1 MAETRRRFD
10 GPRANCYTFRSLFV
24 VKSRNA
30 WYAGLILLVLLAVVV
45 RVRLL
50 ALPLERDEGEF
61 AYAGQ
66 LILQGIAPYKLAFN
80 MKLPGTYAAY
90 SVIMAVF
97 GQSPSGIHLGF
108 LLVNLATLALLFLLA
123 RRVLEGLAIPVCCAA
138 YVLLSL
144 SPSVLGLEGHAT
156 HLVVLHALG
165 GLLLLLRARQ
175 TGKPL
180 TLLLSGLLFGV
191 AFLCKQP
198 GLFFGVFGAALLLR
212 DALVTQPVPWRSCAR
227 SICWLSLGMVLPV
240 ALTCLVLWRAGSF
253 GRFWFWTVPYARV
266 YGGLQSLPD
275 GMDRLETFFAFGGDR
290 WFYLTG
296 TLGLLALF
304 WRKAGAERKFFFTA
318 FFLCSFFATAAGL
331 YFRGHY
337 FILMLP
343 VLCLLIGDA
352 VAWLADCLGRTRRP
366 WLGAAAAAGLFL
378 AACAGLTWQNRAIW
392 FELPMARATKSLY
405 LAEAFVECQEV
416 GNYIREHAAPQ
427 DRLAVIGSEPEIYF
441 YARRH
446 SVSGYIYMY
455 DLVRPQPY
463 AAEMR
468 REFTNDV
475 ESLQPRFL
483 VLINAGASWMPW
495 PKDAL
500 PFIDWI
506 NRYSGRFYDLIGVAA
521 VYQTDSAYFWDPD
534 GIAKHRDT
542 ASSVLV
548 YRRK

>member
-1 MAETRRRFD
+1 
-10 GPRANCYTFRSLFV
+10 
-24 VKSRNA
+24 
-30 WYAGLILLVLLAVVV
+30 
-45 RVRLL
+45 
-50 ALPLERDEGEF
+50 
-61 AYAGQ
+61 
-66 LILQGIAPYKLAFN
+66 
-80 MKLPGTYAAY
+80 
-90 SVIMAVF
+90 
-97 GQSPSGIHLGF
+97 
-108 LLVNLATLALLFLLA
+108 
-123 RRVLEGLAIPVCCAA
+123 
-138 YVLLSL
+138 
-144 SPSVLGLEGHAT
+144 
-156 HLVVLHALG
+156 
-165 GLLLLLRARQ
+165 
-175 TGKPL
+175 
-180 TLLLSGLLFGV
+180 
-191 AFLCKQP
+191 
-198 GLFFGVFGAALLLR
+198 
-212 DALVTQPVPWRSCAR
+212 
-227 SICWLSLGMVLPV
+227 
-240 ALTCLVLWRAGSF
+240 
-253 GRFWFWTVPYARV
+253 
-266 YGGLQSLPD
+266 
-275 GMDRLETFFAFGGDR
+275 MDRLETFFAFGGDR

-304 WRKAGAERKFFFTA
+304 WRKAGAERKFLFTA

-352 VAWLADCLGRTRRP
+352 VAWLADSLERTPRPSLG
-366 WLGAAAAAGLFL
+366 AAAAGLFL

-392 FELPMARATKSLY
+392 FELPMARAAKALY

-441 YARRH
+441 YAHRH

-542 ASSVLV
+542 ASSVLL